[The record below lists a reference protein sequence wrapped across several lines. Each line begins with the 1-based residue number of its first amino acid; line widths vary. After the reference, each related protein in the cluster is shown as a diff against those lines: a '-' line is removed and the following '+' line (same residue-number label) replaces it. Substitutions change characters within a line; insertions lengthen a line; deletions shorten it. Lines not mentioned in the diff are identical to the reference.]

1 MDIVIPAAGLGTR
14 FLPRFPKEA
23 LPLGGRPL
31 LAHALHE
38 AAGGAFERALVV
50 LSEAKTALI
59 PMLQTWA
66 EGGLAVEHAIQRRP
80 RGPGDAIL
88 EVAGRLRGAVFG
100 VLFPD
105 DVVTGVRHWFR
116 LRDLQARTGAA
127 SILVR
132 PVPAGDVARF
142 GIARCEKEDGHLRVR
157 ALVEKP
163 AVGSIDSNLA
173 IFGRYLIDRRTLHA
187 LQSADG
193 DGELQLTAGLDAVAR
208 ADPGVVAAVFDGE
221 IYDCGTPAEYE
232 RSIERFPNHA

>member
-31 LAHALHE
+31 LAHALRE

-50 LSEAKTALI
+50 LSEAKAALI
-59 PMLQTWA
+59 PMLQMWA
-66 EGGLAVEHAIQRRP
+66 DGRIEVEHAIQRRP

-88 EVAGRLRGAVFG
+88 EVGDRLRGSVFG

-116 LRDLQARTGAA
+116 LRDLRARTGGA

-132 PVPAGDVARF
+132 RVSADDVARF
-142 GIARCEKEDGHLRVR
+142 GIACCEKEDGHLRVR
-157 ALVEKP
+157 SLVEKP
-163 AVGSIDSNLA
+163 PVGSVDSNLA
-173 IFGRYLIDRRTLHA
+173 IFGRYLIDRRTLQA
-187 LQSADG
+187 LRSAHP

-208 ADPGVVAAVFDGE
+208 TDPGVVAAVFDDE

-232 RSIERFPNHA
+232 RSIERFPKNA